1 MIKSKVSI
9 IKNKDLKT
17 FALNHKKRLR
27 KLKDCVFVV
36 FCDSKLC
43 FFIHLIKIDVEIFFT
58 ILERD
63 RISLCNLG
71 CSETHDPPASVF
83 PVQRLETCTI
93 DR

>member
-27 KLKDCVFVV
+27 KLEDTVFVV

-43 FFIHLIKIDVEIFFT
+43 FFIHLIKIDVEIFLLFWRE
-58 ILERD
+58 IE
-63 RISLCNLG
+63 SLYV
-71 CSETHDPPASVF
+71 T
-83 PVQRLETCTI
+83 
-93 DR
+93 